1 MWKQI
6 KEFLTNERDLMIT
19 FFLGSVCYFLL
30 ALSLIM
36 TIRKQNLEI
45 DLLTKEKTDLEVEI
59 ANKDNEIYELNLELA
74 STEKTLADTAYE
86 LDLLSKKDIEDLQ
99 LRYVGEYK
107 CTAYCCEKYPHI
119 CGTGSG
125 KTASG
130 VPITQDVT
138 VAVNDTTQ
146 FPFGTIL
153 YIEDVG
159 IRIVQDT
166 GPFSGKQIDC
176 AVDTHE
182 HALHWE
188 GSGKHKVWIVEKGN
202 EDE

>member
-1 MWKQI
+1 M
-6 KEFLTNERDLMIT
+6 KEKINDWIIENDLKIATVTLIIILVSILIATNL
-19 FFLGSVCYFLL
+19 YN
-30 ALSLIM
+30 
-36 TIRKQNLEI
+36 RKVYNAKI
-45 DLLTKEKTDLEVEI
+45 DLLTKEKTDLEIEL
-59 ANKDNEIYELNLELA
+59 ANKDNEIYALNLELA
-74 STEKTLADTAYE
+74 ATEKTLADTAYE
-86 LDLLSKKDIEDLQ
+86 LDLLANKDIEDLH
-99 LRYVGEYK
+99 LEFVGEYK

-138 VAVNDTTQ
+138 VAVNDTNK

-182 HALHWE
+182 HALKWE
-188 GSGKHKVWIVEKGN
+188 GQGKHKVWIVKRGETN
-202 EDE
+202 E